1 MKMNTSIR
9 KISLLNESVP
19 ERYKDS
25 NITIICNIVHMAIQ
39 WPSELFSNKILSPYF
54 VQNTNITLNFPFT
67 HTQS

>member
-25 NITIICNIVHMAIQ
+25 NITIICNKVHMATQ
-39 WPSELFSNKILSPYF
+39 WSSELFSNKILSPYF